1 MVYRNHL
8 ALQACPD
15 GTSQLELIKE
25 AMCAHPE
32 ENTALFCHVEER
44 VYAPVIF
51 AWGAFNICMLYDVTI
66 QYQENRRMVD
76 EAEMASQ
83 AKTSFLSEM
92 SHDIRTPMGA
102 IIGMTDIALLQQ
114 ELKAAEP
121 AISFSKHAQN
131 RAAERGIQV
140 DDALM
145 DQLADSVERAQAKG
159 ATNILAF
166 DATRAFIINVPHGR
180 VITTMSQEE
189 MEENIFT
196 NIDGAV
202 LLK

>member
-1 MVYRNHL
+1 MAERIQPIQGVP
-8 ALQACPD
+8 Q
-15 GTSQLELIKE
+15 
-25 AMCAHPE
+25 
-32 ENTALFCHVEER
+32 VER
-44 VYAPVIF
+44 VRQPGRPADGQF
-51 AWGAFNICMLYDVTI
+51 GALL
-66 QYQENRRMVD
+66 NRRV
-76 EAEMASQ
+76 EGP
-83 AKTSFLSEM
+83 TV
-92 SHDIRTPMGA
+92 T
-102 IIGMTDIALLQQ
+102 
-114 ELKAAEP
+114 
-121 AISFSKHAQN
+121 FSKHAQG
-131 RAAERGIQV
+131 RAEERGIQV
-140 DDALM
+140 DDALI

>member
-1 MVYRNHL
+1 MAERISPIQGVS
-8 ALQACPD
+8 P
-15 GTSQLELIKE
+15 
-25 AMCAHPE
+25 
-32 ENTALFCHVEER
+32 VER
-44 VYAPVIF
+44 VQQVSRIHSA
-51 AWGAFNICMLYDVTI
+51 
-66 QYQENRRMVD
+66 
-76 EAEMASQ
+76 ASGQ
-83 AKTSFLSEM
+83 F
-92 SHDIRTPMGA
+92 G
-102 IIGMTDIALLQQ
+102 ALLQQ
-114 ELKAAEP
+114 EIRVAEP
-121 AISFSKHAQN
+121 AISFSKHAQS

-145 DQLADSVERAQAKG
+145 GQLADSVERAQAKG

>member
-1 MVYRNHL
+1 MAERIQSIQGVT
-8 ALQACPD
+8 Q
-15 GTSQLELIKE
+15 
-25 AMCAHPE
+25 
-32 ENTALFCHVEER
+32 VER
-44 VYAPVIF
+44 VQRVSQTGP
-51 AWGAFNICMLYDVTI
+51 
-66 QYQENRRMVD
+66 
-76 EAEMASQ
+76 ASGQ
-83 AKTSFLSEM
+83 F
-92 SHDIRTPMGA
+92 G
-102 IIGMTDIALLQQ
+102 ALLRQ
-114 ELKAAEP
+114 ELKVAEP

>member
-1 MVYRNHL
+1 MAERISSIQGVS
-8 ALQACPD
+8 P
-15 GTSQLELIKE
+15 
-25 AMCAHPE
+25 
-32 ENTALFCHVEER
+32 VER
-44 VYAPVIF
+44 VQQVSR
-51 AWGAFNICMLYDVTI
+51 VTAAG
-66 QYQENRRMVD
+66 Q
-76 EAEMASQ
+76 
-83 AKTSFLSEM
+83 F
-92 SHDIRTPMGA
+92 G
-102 IIGMTDIALLQQ
+102 ALLQQ
-114 ELKAAEP
+114 EIKVAEP
-121 AISFSKHAQN
+121 AISFSKHAQS

-145 DQLADSVERAQAKG
+145 GQLADSVERAQAKG

>member
-1 MVYRNHL
+1 MAERINSIQGV
-8 ALQACPD
+8 
-15 GTSQLELIKE
+15 SQ
-25 AMCAHPE
+25 
-32 ENTALFCHVEER
+32 VER
-44 VYAPVIF
+44 VQQVSPA
-51 AWGAFNICMLYDVTI
+51 
-66 QYQENRRMVD
+66 NRT
-76 EAEMASQ
+76 AGGQ
-83 AKTSFLSEM
+83 F
-92 SHDIRTPMGA
+92 G
-102 IIGMTDIALLQQ
+102 ALLQQ
-114 ELKAAEP
+114 EIRVAEP

-131 RAAERGIQV
+131 RAAERGIEV

>member
-1 MVYRNHL
+1 MAERINSIQGVSPVERV
-8 ALQACPD
+8 QRV
-15 GTSQLELIKE
+15 SQL
-25 AMCAHPE
+25 
-32 ENTALFCHVEER
+32 
-44 VYAPVIF
+44 
-51 AWGAFNICMLYDVTI
+51 
-66 QYQENRRMVD
+66 NR
-76 EAEMASQ
+76 AASGQ
-83 AKTSFLSEM
+83 F
-92 SHDIRTPMGA
+92 G
-102 IIGMTDIALLQQ
+102 ALLNQ
-114 ELKAAEP
+114 ELKVAES
-121 AISFSKHAQN
+121 AISFSKHAQS

-140 DDALM
+140 DDTLM
-145 DQLADSVERAQAKG
+145 GQLADSVERAQAKG

>member
-1 MVYRNHL
+1 MEREQSVI
-8 ALQACPD
+8 QAGLTAAGQF
-15 GTSQLELIKE
+15 GTLL
-25 AMCAHPE
+25 
-32 ENTALFCHVEER
+32 
-44 VYAPVIF
+44 
-51 AWGAFNICMLYDVTI
+51 
-66 QYQENRRMVD
+66 RR
-76 EAEMASQ
+76 E
-83 AKTSFLSEM
+83 
-92 SHDIRTPMGA
+92 I
-102 IIGMTDIALLQQ
+102 
-114 ELKAAEP
+114 KAAEP
-121 AISFSKHAQN
+121 AISFSKHAQS
-131 RAAERGIQV
+131 RAEERGIQV

-145 DQLADSVERAQAKG
+145 GQLADSVERAQAKG